1 VFMCALEGST
11 HSLEARGFAGRMAPI
26 ARASCAAVVP
36 WTGLSAAGVRA
47 IAALR
52 RAAAD
57 GPATGTRASPQCFEE
72 ARGASIASDRKGGT
86 AGGEMRACAP
96 AAVAGRGRPF
106 GDRFQRAS
114 AAGFGRWA
122 ASVQSGARAFHASGP
137 AGGGGLRAKKDPYE
151 TLGVTKSAT
160 AKEIKKAYLM
170 KARTRPHARHCPA
183 SAAASHARRA
193 SAAHAARGAP
203 APRTAA

>member
-1 VFMCALEGST
+1 
-11 HSLEARGFAGRMAPI
+11 MAPI
-26 ARASCAAVVP
+26 ARASSAAVLP

-47 IAALR
+47 SIAALR

-72 ARGASIASDRKGGT
+72 ARGASIAGDRKGGA
-86 AGGEMRACAP
+86 AGGEMRASAP

-106 GDRFQRAS
+106 GDRFRRAS

-122 ASVQSGARAFHASGP
+122 PSVQSGARAFHASGP

-151 TLGVTKSAT
+151 TLGVPKSAT
-160 AKEIKKAYLM
+160 VKEIKKAYLM
-170 KARTRPHARHCPA
+170 KARARPHAPLPRERSSVPRPA
-183 SAAASHARRA
+183 RLRSARRA
-193 SAAHAARGAP
+193 RRART
-203 APRTAA
+203 APRHLTVPRPAGEGVPP